1 MIARILV
8 LLLIIIIMPTMYFD
22 WRYWRKK
29 KSFNWLK
36 RVLLW
41 LPTIAMVVYTI
52 VLSTEKDFIPHDTTA
67 LYWYLF
73 LLGVWTIP
81 KTLAAICSF
90 FGWLWCR
97 FSKSKRNYGNLL
109 AFFLSIACIFVVIY
123 GSTFGVK
130 KLVVEHQDLYFKD
143 LPKVFDGYKLVHIS
157 DLHVGT
163 YTGERQAFLAQVIDS
178 VNAQKADLIAFTG
191 DLQNVQPSELYEHE
205 DVLRSL
211 KAKDGV
217 YSVLGNH
224 DYSEY
229 IKKDEAIKRA
239 YEKETVSLEKRFGWN
254 LLMNE
259 HRSIHRL
266 NDSIVVVGT
275 ENDGVPP
282 FPHKADI
289 KKAMQN
295 VKANSFVLFLQHDPS
310 AWDRNILPNSH
321 AQLTLS
327 GHTHGGQVSIG
338 SLRPTML
345 KYKEDRGLYE
355 HDKRM
360 LYVSTGVGGV
370 LPFRFGVP
378 PTITVITLHTAR

>member
-81 KTLAAICSF
+81 KTLATICSF
-90 FGWLWCR
+90 LGWLWCR

-143 LPKVFDGYKLVHIS
+143 LPWL
-157 DLHVGT
+157 
-163 YTGERQAFLAQVIDS
+163 
-178 VNAQKADLIAFTG
+178 
-191 DLQNVQPSELYEHE
+191 
-205 DVLRSL
+205 
-211 KAKDGV
+211 
-217 YSVLGNH
+217 
-224 DYSEY
+224 
-229 IKKDEAIKRA
+229 
-239 YEKETVSLEKRFGWN
+239 
-254 LLMNE
+254 
-259 HRSIHRL
+259 
-266 NDSIVVVGT
+266 
-275 ENDGVPP
+275 
-282 FPHKADI
+282 
-289 KKAMQN
+289 
-295 VKANSFVLFLQHDPS
+295 
-310 AWDRNILPNSH
+310 
-321 AQLTLS
+321 
-327 GHTHGGQVSIG
+327 
-338 SLRPTML
+338 
-345 KYKEDRGLYE
+345 
-355 HDKRM
+355 
-360 LYVSTGVGGV
+360 
-370 LPFRFGVP
+370 
-378 PTITVITLHTAR
+378 

>member
-1 MIARILV
+1 
-8 LLLIIIIMPTMYFD
+8 MYFD

-81 KTLAAICSF
+81 KTLVAICSF
-90 FGWLWCR
+90 LGWLWCR

-123 GSTFGVK
+123 GSTLGVK
-130 KLVVEHQDLYFKD
+130 KLVIEHQDLYFKD
-143 LPKVFDGYKLVHIS
+143 LPKAFDGYKLVHIS

-191 DLQNVQPSELYEHE
+191 DLQNVQPSELYENE
-205 DVLRSL
+205 DLLRSL